1 MAELDPKP
9 QQEQPPCLQLQL
21 QHYQTREPR
30 DSQGTKTSSGMAFSG
45 GDSFSETF
53 QLLFGIGIVR
63 KKAEK
68 KEEEEEE

>member
-1 MAELDPKP
+1 MVELDPKP
-9 QQEQPPCLQLQL
+9 QQEQPPCLQLQ
-21 QHYQTREPR
+21 HHQTREPR

-63 KKAEK
+63 KKDEK
-68 KEEEEEE
+68 KEEEEE